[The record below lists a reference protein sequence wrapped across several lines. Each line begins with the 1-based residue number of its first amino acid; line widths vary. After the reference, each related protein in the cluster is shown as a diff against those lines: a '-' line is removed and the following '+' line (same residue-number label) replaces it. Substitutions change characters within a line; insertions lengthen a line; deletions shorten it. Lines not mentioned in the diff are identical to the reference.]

1 MMESMPT
8 TSSELLAITGIGE
21 SKLEKYGD
29 EFLGIVRRHADL
41 S

>member
-1 MMESMPT
+1 MPT
-8 TSSELLAITGIGE
+8 SHSELLAITGIGE

-29 EFLGIVRRHADL
+29 EFLAIVRRHADL